1 MRPRLADWMT
11 PVDRDILEI
20 LYNEGGSHELV
31 LSPRLIAENIDWSR
45 QTVRDHVMTLRERDL
60 VEYYDETGGIYQLS
74 DRGRSYLE
82 GELDADDLEPESE

>member
-11 PVDRDILEI
+11 PVDRDILE
-20 LYNEGGSHELV
+20 LLHNDGGLHELV
-31 LSPRLIAENIDWSR
+31 LSPRIIAENIDWSR
-45 QTVRDHVMTLRERDL
+45 QTVREHVMTLREHGL

-82 GELDADDLEPESE
+82 GELDADDLEATDE

>member
-20 LYNEGGSHELV
+20 LYNEGGPHELV
-31 LSPRLIAENIDWSR
+31 LSPRIIAENTDWSR
-45 QTVRDHVMTLRERDL
+45 QTVRDHLMTLRDHSL

-74 DRGRSYLE
+74 DRGRAYLE
-82 GELDADDLEPESE
+82 GDLEAADLEPDN